1 MYRKFLVPVAKL
13 ALAYLVICLLLY
25 IFQRSMIYFPTGN
38 QAGTE
43 KNTQVMTLADASI
56 VLNVRLLDSPNALI
70 YFGGNGEDVS
80 WSLAGLSEK
89 FPDYA
94 IYLMNYRGY
103 GGSSGKPAE
112 EVLHADALSLFDK
125 VHAEHPNI
133 TVVGRSLGSGV
144 AVRLAS
150 IRPVERLVLIT
161 PYDSIENIAAQRL
174 PYIPVRWLLK
184 DKFESWRYAP
194 SITAPTEIIAAGND
208 EVIPLE
214 NTQALFRTFKPGIA
228 TMNVIPGATHNSVE
242 Y

>member
-1 MYRKFLVPVAKL
+1 MFYKFLVLAAKL
-13 ALAYLVICLLLY
+13 VLAYLIICLLLY
-25 IFQRSMIYFPTGN
+25 IFQRSMIYFPSGN
-38 QAGTE
+38 GAGTE
-43 KNTQVMTLADASI
+43 KNTRVMSLADASI

-80 WSLAGLSEK
+80 WNLAGLSEK

-112 EVLHADALSLFDK
+112 QVLHADALSLFDK
-125 VHAEHPNI
+125 VHAQHPNI

-150 IRPVERLVLIT
+150 TRPVARLVLIT

-194 SITAPTEIIAAGND
+194 AIAAPTEIIAAGSD
-208 EVIPLE
+208 EVIPLA
-214 NTQALFRTFKPGIA
+214 NTQALFHAFKPGVA
-228 TMNVIPGATHNSVE
+228 TLKVIPGATHNSVE